1 MEDRI
6 RSLLTTLLQKEHPHF
21 SLIGVSFQ
29 DLWEQSCYQNRP
41 GLTHLHPYLHLPL
54 SVLGFPG
61 GSGGKASACNA
72 GDTGSIP
79 GSGRAPGEGKG
90 QPLQY
95 SGLENSMD
103 YSPGGRKELDTTEK
117 LSLSLSSNHE
127 VLTYNDMKNINL
139 VYDDIEK

>member
-6 RSLLTTLLQKEHPHF
+6 RSLFTTLLQKEHPHF

-79 GSGRAPGEGKG
+79 GSGRAPGRRHGN
-90 QPLQY
+90 PLQY
-95 SGLENSMD
+95 SCQKI
-103 YSPGGRKELDTTEK
+103 PVGRGVTQTQLKR
-117 LSLSLSSNHE
+117 LSTAHTQYKGFVSIL
-127 VLTYNDMKNINL
+127 
-139 VYDDIEK
+139 